1 MFADLTGKNE
11 KIRFIHSYH
20 QSQPELNFDISIT
33 DTKTGDMK
41 KLMVEARGWKSAYK
55 GKKSKHSATGWKKN
69 ENIFRGSSNPVL
81 LCLKVIFINRIG

>member
-20 QSQPELNFDISIT
+20 QSLPELNFDISIT

-55 GKKSKHSATGWKKN
+55 GKKSKHSATGWKKKMK
-69 ENIFRGSSNPVL
+69 IYFVVRPTRYSYAL
-81 LCLKVIFINRIG
+81 R